1 VSDRRRSGEG
11 NGHVGVHQPDL
22 SIIVPAYN
30 EERRLGATLE
40 RIGTYLSDC
49 GISAEIIV
57 VDDGSTDATC
67 EVALGIAERLALP
80 LQLLRND
87 GNRGKGCS
95 VRQGALGSAG
105 RLVLFSDADLST
117 PIEEFERLRAPIEA
131 GDADIAIASRGM
143 PESKLAVRQPF
154 WRESMGR
161 VFNRIV
167 RTLALGG
174 FSDTQCG
181 FKLFTRAAADAVFP
195 RQTLDGFAFDV
206 EVLVIARRLGFR
218 IAEVPVTWIDSRAS
232 KVSPGG
238 DAARMLRD
246 VLKVRAN
253 ARRGLYDRPL
263 GRPPDS
269 PDR

>member
-1 VSDRRRSGEG
+1 
-11 NGHVGVHQPDL
+11 
-22 SIIVPAYN
+22 
-30 EERRLGATLE
+30 
-40 RIGTYLSDC
+40 
-49 GISAEIIV
+49 
-57 VDDGSTDATC
+57 
-67 EVALGIAERLALP
+67 
-80 LQLLRND
+80 
-87 GNRGKGCS
+87 
-95 VRQGALGSAG
+95 
-105 RLVLFSDADLST
+105 
-117 PIEEFERLRAPIEA
+117 
-131 GDADIAIASRGM
+131 
-143 PESKLAVRQPF
+143 
-154 WRESMGR
+154 MGR

-206 EVLVIARRLGFR
+206 EVLVIARHLGLR

-253 ARRGLYDRPL
+253 ARRGLYDRPPNDPSEPL
-263 GRPPDS
+263 GR
-269 PDR
+269 